1 MIIHIR
7 LPAVLVTMV
16 FAGLLLITL
25 SASAFAANHFRL
37 QFGAGVQGGD
47 PEVAFADVSGDLDTD
62 TGFAISGGAWV
73 DKVGWKHL
81 SLGLEYLGLQDSDF
95 SESGSFSGTVLGVTI
110 SGTGDIDVEPTIDAV
125 MFNAA
130 IRKNDGSIHPY
141 FGGGIGVGFASADVT
156 ASGTGTFN
164 GEPVSVAGSIDDD
177 DTAFAGQ
184 LFAGVDADVDANW
197 YVGINGRYF
206 LMDADLFGADVE
218 LNMAASIAPGRE
230 PVPTLAGGPR

>member
-1 MIIHIR
+1 MLIHIR
-7 LPAVLVTMV
+7 LPEILVTTV

-47 PEVAFADVSGDLDTD
+47 PEVSAAGGSVDLDTD

-73 DKVGWKHL
+73 DKVGWKYL

-95 SESGSFSGTVLGVTI
+95 SKSGSVTIPGFTASGTL
-110 SGTGDIDVEPTIDAV
+110 DIEPTIDAF
-125 MFNAA
+125 MINAA
-130 IRKNDGSIHPY
+130 IRNNSGNSHPY
-141 FGGGIGVGFASADVT
+141 IGGGIGFALASADVT
-156 ASGTGTFN
+156 FSGTGTID
-164 GEPVSVAGSIDDD
+164 GEAFGPGSVDDD

-184 LFAGVDADVDANW
+184 LFIGFDYDVVGSLYLGV
-197 YVGINGRYF
+197 NGRYF

-218 LNMAASIAPGRE
+218 FRTWSVMGIVGLRF
-230 PVPTLAGGPR
+230 

>member
-1 MIIHIR
+1 MVIHIR
-7 LPAVLVTMV
+7 LPEILVTTV

-73 DKVGWKHL
+73 DKVGWKYL

-95 SESGSFSGTVLGVTI
+95 SESGSVSGTALGVTFSGTI
-110 SGTGDIDVEPTIDAV
+110 DIEPTIDAF
-125 MFNAA
+125 MINAA
-130 IRKNDGSIHPY
+130 IRNNSGNSHPY
-141 FGGGIGVGFASADVT
+141 IGGGIGFALASAD
-156 ASGTGTFN
+156 ASGTLTID
-164 GEPVSVAGSIDDD
+164 GETGSASIDDD

-184 LFAGVDADVDANW
+184 LFIGFDYDVVGSLYLGV
-197 YVGINGRYF
+197 NGRYF

-218 LNMAASIAPGRE
+218 FRTWSVMGIVGFRF
-230 PVPTLAGGPR
+230 

>member
-1 MIIHIR
+1 MVIHIR
-7 LPAVLVTMV
+7 LPEILVTTV

-47 PEVAFADVSGDLDTD
+47 PEVSFAGESGDLDTD

-95 SESGSFSGTVLGVTI
+95 SESGSVTIPGFTASGTL
-110 SGTGDIDVEPTIDAV
+110 DIEPTIDAF
-125 MFNAA
+125 MINAA
-130 IRKNDGSIHPY
+130 IRNNSGNSHPY
-141 FGGGIGVGFASADVT
+141 IGGGIGFALASADVT
-156 ASGTGTFN
+156 FSGTGTIE
-164 GEPVSVAGSIDDD
+164 GEPFGSVSVDDD

-184 LFAGVDADVDANW
+184 LFIGFDYDVVGSLYLGV
-197 YVGINGRYF
+197 NGRYF
-206 LMDADLFGADVE
+206 LMDAELFGADVE
-218 LNMAASIAPGRE
+218 FRTWSVMGIVGFRF
-230 PVPTLAGGPR
+230 

>member
-1 MIIHIR
+1 MVIHIR
-7 LPAVLVTMV
+7 LPEILVTTV

-47 PEVAFADVSGDLDTD
+47 PEVEFVGDLDTD

-95 SESGSFSGTVLGVTI
+95 SESFSGSGTALGVTFSGTVGI
-110 SGTGDIDVEPTIDAV
+110 DIEPTIDAF
-125 MFNAA
+125 MINAA
-130 IRKNDGSIHPY
+130 IRNNSGNSHPY
-141 FGGGIGVGFASADVT
+141 IGGGIGFALASAD
-156 ASGTGTFN
+156 ASATFTID
-164 GEPVSVAGSIDDD
+164 GETETFSADDD

-184 LFAGVDADVDANW
+184 LFIGFDYDVVGSLYLGV
-197 YVGINGRYF
+197 NGRYF

-218 LNMAASIAPGRE
+218 FRTWSVMGIIGFRF
-230 PVPTLAGGPR
+230 

>member
-1 MIIHIR
+1 MLIHIR
-7 LPAVLVTMV
+7 LPEILVTTV

-95 SESGSFSGTVLGVTI
+95 SESFSGSVTVLGGTL
-110 SGTGDIDVEPTIDAV
+110 SGTIDVDIEPTIDAV

-177 DTAFAGQ
+177 DTAIAGQ
-184 LFAGVDADVDANW
+184 LFVGFDYDVVGSLYLGV
-197 YVGINGRYF
+197 NGRYF
-206 LMDADLFGADVE
+206 LMDADLFGVDVE
-218 LNMAASIAPGRE
+218 FRTWSVM
-230 PVPTLAGGPR
+230 